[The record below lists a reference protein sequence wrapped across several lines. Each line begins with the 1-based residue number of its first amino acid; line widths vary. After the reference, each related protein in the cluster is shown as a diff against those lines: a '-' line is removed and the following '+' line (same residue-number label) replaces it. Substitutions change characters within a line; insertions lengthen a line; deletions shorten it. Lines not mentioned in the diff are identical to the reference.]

1 MSERGM
7 KEKKGNDGKKE
18 KEGFGGGAY
27 RHIECNSEVQKKST
41 LVEMK
46 CLIYNLFYYVMFN
59 YIYSKE
65 TISTDLSPNLEKVCD
80 PVLVAVSQLSGKLSQ
95 SLSTEM

>member
-1 MSERGM
+1 
-7 KEKKGNDGKKE
+7 
-18 KEGFGGGAY
+18 
-27 RHIECNSEVQKKST
+27 
-41 LVEMK
+41 MK

-65 TISTDLSPNLEKVCD
+65 TISADLSPNLEKVCD